1 MNRNHPVFD
10 HRGSL
15 LALAVFRLHGAMIA
29 AGDALAAPFGLTSAR
44 WQVLG
49 ALSMEAAGL
58 SAAQVGRNM
67 GLSRQ
72 AVQRVLDDLERAGLV
87 AYAANPD
94 HKRAKLARLTDLGQA
109 KFNAVSDAWI
119 PRADA
124 LTAGIDPAEFTRL
137 LDLLHL
143 AQQRLTDEKP

>member
-10 HRGSL
+10 HGGSL

-87 AYAANPD
+87 AYGANPD

-124 LTAGIDPAEFTRL
+124 LTAGIGPAEFTRL